1 MNRTTIKILLLA
13 CAFFTFQISFAE
25 TKTVKPAPITKTS
38 TPFGSQLFSGGFQS
52 DRNDGL
58 DPNYR
63 LMTGDKLAL
72 HMWGQVT
79 IDEVLTVDANG
90 KIFIPEV
97 GEIKVAG
104 VRAADVSKRVKQKVS
119 TVFKE
124 GEEVYLNLLTTTPIS
139 VFVTGSVL
147 KPGQY
152 TGTASNSI
160 LSYLFKAGGVDP
172 ARGSYR
178 DVKVLRHNRVIA
190 RVDLYPFLRKGYIK
204 HIKFQDGDTIVVS
217 ELASTIQVKG
227 DSLNPYRFEFLGKS
241 MTGRQLIQ
249 YARPA
254 AKVTHVSITGAR
266 NRKPYSVYIPYQQF
280 LNTRLMDG
288 DSVKFTSDAVV
299 PVMGIRVEGSYL
311 GNSYFSV
318 KKGSRLKEML
328 DYIEVDRESADTRN
342 IYLKRRSVARQ
353 QKKNLDDS
361 IRRLERT
368 LLTTPS
374 ESDGEAAIRSK
385 EAELLLKYVEHARQA
400 RPEGQVVVSEN
411 GKIANIRLEAG
422 DVIVIPQKSDV
433 VTVSGEV
440 LVPQAMVYAQN
451 ASVQDYINRSGGYAQ
466 RADQQKVV
474 IKHPNGKID
483 IGTKAQLRVT
493 PGDQILVFPKVDP
506 KQRQNIKDWIQI
518 FYQIAVSAR
527 AISGL

>member
-1 MNRTTIKILLLA
+1 MKKTIFNLILCITSGFLLLTTA
-13 CAFFTFQISFAE
+13 VEAKAVE
-25 TKTVKPAPITKTS
+25 PAPVSKTAI
-38 TPFGSQLFSGGFQS
+38 PFGSQLFTGSFQS
-52 DRNDGL
+52 NRNDGL

-63 LMTGDKLAL
+63 LLTGDKLAL

-97 GEIKVAG
+97 GEVKVAG
-104 VRAADVSKRVKQKVS
+104 VRAGDVSRLVKKKVA

-124 GEEVYLNLLTTTPIS
+124 GEDVYVNLITTTPIS
-139 VFVTGSVL
+139 VFVTGSVM

-172 ARGSYR
+172 VRGSYR

-190 RVDLYPFLRKGYIK
+190 RIDLYPFLRKGQIK

-217 ELASTIQVKG
+217 ELASTIQVTG
-227 DSLNPYRFEFLGKS
+227 DSLNPYRFEFLGRTMS
-241 MTGRQLIQ
+241 GRELIK

-254 AKVTHVSITGAR
+254 AKVTHVAIRGAR
-266 NRKPYSVYIPYQQF
+266 NRKPYSVYIPYNQF

-288 DSVKFTSDAVV
+288 DKVKFTSDSVV
-299 PVMGIRVEGSYL
+299 PVMGVRVEGSYL
-311 GNSYFSV
+311 GNSFYSV
-318 KKGSRLKEML
+318 RKGSRLKEML
-328 DYIEVDRESADTRN
+328 DYIEVDRESSDIKN
-342 IYLKRRSVARQ
+342 IYIKRRSVARQ
-353 QKKNLDDS
+353 QQKNLDES

-374 ESDGEAAIRSK
+374 ESDGEAAIRGK
-385 EAELLLKYVEHARQA
+385 EAELLLKYIEHARQTKA
-400 RPEGQVVVSEN
+400 EGQVVVSEN
-411 GKIANIRLEAG
+411 GYIANIRLEEG
-422 DVIVIPQKSDV
+422 DIIVIPQKSDV
-433 VTVSGEV
+433 ITVSGEV
-440 LVPQAMVYAQN
+440 LIPQAMVYARN
-451 ASVQDYINRSGGYAQ
+451 ANLQDYISRAGGYSQ
-466 RADQQKVV
+466 RADPGKIVV
-474 IKHPNGKID
+474 KHPNGKID
-483 IGTKAQLRVT
+483 MGARLRVT

-506 KQRQNIKDWIQI
+506 KQRQNVKDWIQI